1 MASFIAFR
9 RSSRREAELA
19 PAVEFVPYS
28 ELATRAYARL
38 REQQHE
44 QQQPPTTMEI
54 EPAAE
59 VRAAAV
65 EATPA
70 VGLTAGAARA
80 VAVARARSTARL
92 LARTIAEIRPAC
104 REQLAP
110 FLDDETPRYGGL

>member
-1 MASFIAFR
+1 MRTPRSQIFGCDLVSSGARDALHELIADDQ
-9 RSSRREAELA
+9 L
-19 PAVEFVPYS
+19 PAFLGGACRCEGGCV
-28 ELATRAYARL
+28 
-38 REQQHE
+38 
-44 QQQPPTTMEI
+44 
-54 EPAAE
+54 PAAE
-59 VRAAAV
+59 VWAAAV